1 MSKLVRPRDL
11 GAARSP
17 AQRGCHPLRRALRLG
32 RLNRHVQ
39 PRGPGVH
46 RQLGLA
52 PLAGRRVAHGLSP
65 ASGGSG
71 AGTQRVVWTRGV
83 ALAVLALAVFLNA
96 YGNGFFDGHVG
107 DVWKATNPIF
117 PWLHAHCRTNA
128 LGTGRPERPSPGPC
142 SWGAQGVVLFINAYF
157 VNNGAIWD
165 ALDPLRILTL
175 LVWSGA
181 ALARREFRAARRW
194 ERREMK
200 LLA

>member
-11 GAARSP
+11 GAAE
-17 AQRGCHPLRRALRLG
+17 ALLSAAILFVALFAWGASTDMFSREGLASTDNWAWRLWQVG
-32 RLNRHVQ
+32 ALLM
-39 PRGPGVH
+39 GIPGVWWLW
-46 RQLGLA
+46 R
-52 PLAGRRVAHGLSP
+52 
-65 ASGGSG
+65 
-71 AGTQRVVWTRGV
+71 GTQRVVWTRGV

-117 PWLHAHCRTNA
+117 LGCTLIAVPVLWARGDLNA
-128 LGTGRPERPSPGPC
+128 RVLALFV
-142 SWGAQGVVLFINAYF
+142 GAQGVVLFINAYF

-181 ALARREFRAARRW
+181 ALANGVPRRE
-194 ERREMK
+194 EMG
-200 LLA
+200 A